1 MFIHFTVE
9 FIEVS
14 KVEENYTIIFWI
26 LDWRWNSRY
35 ILSPRIMEASKLPS
49 RILIERTLSWRDSF
63 STSMIVEEVSIFCTY
78 MISLRPGMYFDIYT
92 HVNIPLTW
100 ILYGRS
106 NFHFVDFI
114 GFMKSCLLKGAK
126 KHMGKAETSINRFAL
141 SIDTQHRHTAPTVY
155 RGHLFQAIICFL
167 CVIHIGFPACTSL
180 YSHVFS
186 PSL

>member
-26 LDWRWNSRY
+26 LNWRWNSWY

-63 STSMIVEEVSIFCTY
+63 LLPWLWEEVSIFCTY
-78 MISLRPGMYFDIYT
+78 DFIKTRYVFRCIYT
-92 HVNIPLTW
+92 CEYTIDMDPIWKIKLPFRGLHW
-100 ILYGRS
+100 
-106 NFHFVDFI
+106 FHEIVLVE
-114 GFMKSCLLKGAK
+114 GSK